1 MTGKLCRQNGSPQ
14 TYQQWA
20 LGVRRYLGA
29 VFWHL
34 MYRYGRGVAGAC
46 PPLIGLWGSV
56 SFYGQ
61 SFPIILIV
69 LNTGRRNCDTV
80 MKEEVLLEV
89 KNDHVIFEN
98 GDKMPIS
105 EVMARAFNME
115 ERFRTLMAYYRCAI
129 MEVETKMRVLNETLS
144 LQYDRNPIETIK
156 SRLKNPK
163 SIIEKMIR
171 KGIAPTIENIEQNL
185 NDIAGIRVI
194 CSFPEDVY
202 LIARYLLQQ
211 DDVTLIEEKDYIKNP
226 KPNGYRSLHLI
237 IETPIFLADEKRMM
251 RVEIQLRTI
260 AMDFWASLEHKLHY
274 KKNLACTEE
283 IAEDLRI
290 CAEHSA
296 QLDEEMQK
304 IRTRIENAR

>member
-1 MTGKLCRQNGSPQ
+1 
-14 TYQQWA
+14 
-20 LGVRRYLGA
+20 
-29 VFWHL
+29 
-34 MYRYGRGVAGAC
+34 
-46 PPLIGLWGSV
+46 
-56 SFYGQ
+56 
-61 SFPIILIV
+61 
-69 LNTGRRNCDTV
+69 
-80 MKEEVLLEV
+80 
-89 KNDHVIFEN
+89 
-98 GDKMPIS
+98 MPIS